1 MRRDPQRFLA
11 RTSGFGANRAGSQ
24 GRTRR
29 RGGNVGTSG
38 G

>member
-1 MRRDPQRFLA
+1 MRRDPQRFVA
-11 RTSGFGANRAGSQ
+11 RTAGFARNRAGSQ

-29 RGGNVGTSG
+29 AGGNVGTSG

>member
-11 RTSGFGANRAGSQ
+11 RTSGFARNRAGSQ
-24 GRTRR
+24 GRTFR

>member
-1 MRRDPQRFLA
+1 MRRDPQRRLA
-11 RTSGFGANRAGSQ
+11 RTAGFAGNRAGSQ

-29 RGGNVGTSG
+29 VGGNVGTSG